1 MSYNTLVK
9 PFRWNTEKN
18 LVLTQERGVS
28 FESVELAIAQG
39 NLLDVLQHTNQD
51 KYPNQQIFLVRLGN
65 YAYLVP
71 FVEDEKEIFLKA
83 IIPSR
88 KATKEYLQRLLIE

>member
-1 MSYNTLVK
+1 MK

>member
-1 MSYNTLVK
+1 VK